1 MSSVCGRTAAAL
13 PTQTTMGLRTT
24 VSPIA
29 GAIARSILAATA
41 RTRSAWTTL
50 ALGVATQIT
59 ACAAS
64 PARNNNAIC

>member
-1 MSSVCGRTAAAL
+1 
-13 PTQTTMGLRTT
+13 MGLRTT